1 MIVREKG
8 DRWRAMTQFS
18 SNRWNA
24 VFICVGIL
32 MPVGVRDVQAQDT
45 RLVEAVRSQNRVA
58 VDALLSEQVDA
69 NVAQPDGATAL
80 HWASYHD
87 DFRAC

>member
-1 MIVREKG
+1 MH
-8 DRWRAMTQFS
+8 
-18 SNRWNA
+18 
-24 VFICVGIL
+24 
-32 MPVGVRDVQAQDT
+32 VGVRDVKAQDT
-45 RLVEAVRSQNRVA
+45 RLVEAVKSQDRVA

-87 DFRAC
+87 D